1 MTKKFIPFIPF
12 DRIKPFVELEKV
24 YDIIA
29 IKIEE
34 NEKEFQRLSQEF
46 FDERLPIQE
55 FKNEILKNKQE
66 LETLKEILSEIEK
79 LKVR

>member
-1 MTKKFIPFIPF
+1 MTKKFIPLISF
-12 DRIKPFVELEKV
+12 DRPHPLIELEKV
-24 YDIIA
+24 YDILA
-29 IKIEE
+29 IKLEE

-66 LETLKEILSEIEK
+66 LITIKEILSEIEK